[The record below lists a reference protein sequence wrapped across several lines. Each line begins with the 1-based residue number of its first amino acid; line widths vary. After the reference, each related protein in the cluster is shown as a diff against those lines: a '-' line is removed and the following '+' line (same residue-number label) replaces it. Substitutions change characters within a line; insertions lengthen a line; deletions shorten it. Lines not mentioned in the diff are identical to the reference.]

1 MKKQFVIINKGKGV
15 LKITP
20 SNLNEVEQPLTEIEA
35 LYEYVDTK
43 DEEVLL
49 NSKAYTDNQITIVDD
64 AITILGSSISTVNQN
79 LTTKIEQLDD
89 SVNTRITLLDENVDN
104 RLTLLDNS
112 VDTRL
117 SSLNEDL
124 ITKIDAA
131 VYDITEVVLPLKE
144 DKNQKGIAGGYAPL
158 NISGKVPDA
167 NLPLKVVSLTTPT
180 GVPSDGDEW
189 ILYTL

>member
-1 MKKQFVIINKGKGV
+1 MKKRFVIINKGKGV

-43 DEEVLL
+43 DGEVLL
-49 NSKAYTDNQITIVDD
+49 NSKAYTDNQITIVAD

-79 LTTKIEQLDD
+79 LTTKIDD
-89 SVNTRITLLDENVDN
+89 
-104 RLTLLDNS
+104 
-112 VDTRL
+112 
-117 SSLNEDL
+117 
-124 ITKIDAA
+124 A

-144 DKNQKGIAGGYAPL
+144 DKNQKGVAGGYAPL
-158 NISGKVPDA
+158 NISGKVPAA